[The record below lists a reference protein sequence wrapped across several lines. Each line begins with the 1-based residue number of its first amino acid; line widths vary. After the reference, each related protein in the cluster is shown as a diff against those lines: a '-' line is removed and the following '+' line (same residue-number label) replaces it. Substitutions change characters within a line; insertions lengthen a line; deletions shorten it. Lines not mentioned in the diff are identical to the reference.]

1 MFLVPRWNPEA
12 KVGKVWKA
20 DRNICISMWYFQILQ
35 THFSGILNLEFKPLG
50 QALHPLLCIKEGGGG
65 TGGRERD
72 EPEAVLLAMFC
83 G

>member
-1 MFLVPRWNPEA
+1 MFLLLRWNPEA

-20 DRNICISMWYFQILQ
+20 DRNICISMWYFQILK
-35 THFSGILNLEFKPLG
+35 THFSGILDLEFKPLG
-50 QALHPLLCIKEGGGG
+50 QALHPLLCIKEGGGVQEA
-65 TGGRERD
+65 ERD